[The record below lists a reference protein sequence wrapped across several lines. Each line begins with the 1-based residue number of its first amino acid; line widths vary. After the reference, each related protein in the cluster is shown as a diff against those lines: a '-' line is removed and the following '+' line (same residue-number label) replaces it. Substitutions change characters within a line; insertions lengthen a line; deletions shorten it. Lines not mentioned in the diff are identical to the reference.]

1 MNAMNAT
8 ATNTNDRLNK
18 LFTELEE
25 ATKASNHY
33 EFQSLY
39 GTAVSREAYD
49 AIYEEALKEITIIQ
63 KRIIRTLL
71 QAGELAELIGH
82 LDAGTIN
89 RALLK

>member
-1 MNAMNAT
+1 MS
-8 ATNTNDRLNK
+8 NTNDRLNK

-33 EFQSLY
+33 EFQSIY
-39 GTAVSREAYD
+39 GTSVSREAYD